1 MAAAAEAEA
10 VVAEVEVEVE
20 AAAAAEVEAA
30 VAVSSPATGRLPA
43 WAALGG
49 ALEAVYGETSWKDR
63 LAPGAP
69 KGGSEST

>member
-1 MAAAAEAEA
+1 MEVE
-10 VVAEVEVEVE
+10 AEVEAAA

-30 VAVSSPATGRLPA
+30 VAVAVSFPATGRLPA
-43 WAALGG
+43 WAAVGG

-69 KGGSEST
+69 KGGSEGT